1 MLAGG
6 GPAAGCGVAGAALAV
21 LPGVPRHGRGGEEEE
36 SEGCHGD
43 CREQTGQPQLQSDTG
58 GWGTTGSGDQ

>member
-1 MLAGG
+1 MLAGSG
-6 GPAAGCGVAGAALAV
+6 AAAGGGVAGAALAV

-58 GWGTTGSGDQ
+58 DWITTGSGDQ